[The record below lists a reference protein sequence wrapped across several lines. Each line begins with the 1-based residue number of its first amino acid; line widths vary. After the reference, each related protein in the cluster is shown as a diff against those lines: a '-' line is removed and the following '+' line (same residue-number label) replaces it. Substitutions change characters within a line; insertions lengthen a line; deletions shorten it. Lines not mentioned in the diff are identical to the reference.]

1 MVYSIPIAIILFGII
16 LIAPTVDESRYA
28 DLSWRREFETADVSR
43 DLSGDL
49 SRKFYEAQANN
60 LTPAAIRSDHGAAVI
75 SLGVSIAALFL
86 MLRLRTFRDLFHLG
100 TLATR
105 RGMFWMATAAWW
117 GWVPA
122 QLLWL
127 QYTLE
132 RGDYPWWAD
141 NIAIPIAGSV
151 FFCVLGFPFVL
162 CGWYLST
169 RGVRLPVAVLQVPR
183 GSKGVVATAFLMVLL
198 SWFVLA
204 GVRAFGEGDVF
215 TIPVSV
221 VGVYASVALWAAACA
236 PRVA

>member
-1 MVYSIPIAIILFGII
+1 MLRRSTSQGTQIQVG
-16 LIAPTVDESRYA
+16 VGNSRP
-28 DLSWRREFETADVSR
+28 RTCR

-141 NIAIPIAGSV
+141 NIAIPIAEE
-151 FFCVLGFPFVL
+151 
-162 CGWYLST
+162 
-169 RGVRLPVAVLQVPR
+169 R
-183 GSKGVVATAFLMVLL
+183 VLL
-198 SWFVLA
+198 CAWFSLCAMRLVSLNARSETA
-204 GVRAFGEGDVF
+204 GRRFTSSTGLQGCGGHGVF
-215 TIPVSV
+215 NGTPFMVCARRRS
-221 VGVYASVALWAAACA
+221 GLWG
-236 PRVA
+236 R